1 MRSIKAK
8 NRQLWI
14 AGVCLLLLLAGCGS
28 KQTQEVQ
35 NTFVYEDD
43 AKLPPKDTVIGG
55 VVLGVEGNRITMT
68 TSYEM
73 IGEIKG
79 GERVESTEA
88 MDTQEDTSVE
98 KGILTL
104 SDASCL
110 TKEVDGS
117 EEQKADITEI
127 EEGTLL
133 SLTFDENGRITYI
146 VIRSIY
152 GM

>member
-1 MRSIKAK
+1 MRKNKAR

-14 AGVCLLLLLAGCGS
+14 AGMCLLLLLAGCGS
-28 KQTQEVQ
+28 KQTQEAQ
-35 NTFVYEDD
+35 NTFAYEDD
-43 AKLPPKDTVIGG
+43 TKLPPKDTVIGG

-68 TSYEM
+68 TSYEL

-79 GERVESTEA
+79 GEYVESTET
-88 MDTQEDTSVE
+88 MDAQEDISV
-98 KGILTL
+98 GILTL
-104 SDASCL
+104 ADPSCL

-117 EEQKADITEI
+117 EEQKADMTEI